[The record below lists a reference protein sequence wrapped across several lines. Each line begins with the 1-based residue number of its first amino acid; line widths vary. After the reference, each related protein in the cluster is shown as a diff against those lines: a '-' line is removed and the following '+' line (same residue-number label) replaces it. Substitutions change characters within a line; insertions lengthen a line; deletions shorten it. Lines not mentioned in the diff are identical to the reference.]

1 MRAAAT
7 TLLSQTAFLEV
18 EVGELLFEGYKDP
31 FLDKVYL
38 LGSSYSL
45 FGNFK
50 KIYNKSSLLY
60 YFLSI
65 ILFDLKYGFH

>member
-31 FLDKVYL
+31 FLDKVCEIPFMNFVCDSILDLPDRIGLFFEVLLLKPLYFYL
-38 LGSSYSL
+38 E
-45 FGNFK
+45 K
-50 KIYNKSSLLY
+50 
-60 YFLSI
+60 
-65 ILFDLKYGFH
+65 